1 MSKSRQSPLITGR
14 KPPGTDP
21 SMTTTETE
29 DKGAARSARLARKRR
44 LAAFLRWLHIY
55 LSMVSFALVFFFAV
69 TGLTLNHADKF
80 ADQTNTQQE
89 KGTLDVRW
97 VKTPDTLKIGRLQIV
112 EYLRNKYGIRAA
124 LSDFRID
131 DSQIGVSFKGPG
143 FAADAF
149 ISRENGEY
157 ELTKTSA
164 GFVGII
170 NDLHKGRDTGPGWS
184 VLIDIAAILL
194 TLVSLTG
201 MLLLLYIRKRRLSG
215 LLVAALGMLAAFL
228 IYKIWVK

>member
-1 MSKSRQSPLITGR
+1 MAI
-14 KPPGTDP
+14 
-21 SMTTTETE
+21 TETE
-29 DKGAARSARLARKRR
+29 DRGAARSARLAQKRR
-44 LAAFLRWLHIY
+44 LAVLLRWLHIY
-55 LSMVSFALVFFFAV
+55 LSMLSFALVFFFAV

-80 ADQTNTQQE
+80 GDQTQTREE
-89 KGTLDVRW
+89 KGSLDRRW
-97 VKTPDTLKIGRLQIV
+97 VNIPDTLKIAKLEIV
-112 EYLRNKYGIRAA
+112 EFFRNKYGIRAA

-149 ISRENGEY
+149 VNRENGEY

-164 GFVGII
+164 GFVGLI

-184 VLIDIAAILL
+184 MVIDIAAILL

-201 MLLLLYIRKRRLSG
+201 MLLLLFLKKRRFSG
-215 LLVAALGMLAAFL
+215 LLVAALGLL
-228 IYKIWVK
+228 VSYLVYRIWVR